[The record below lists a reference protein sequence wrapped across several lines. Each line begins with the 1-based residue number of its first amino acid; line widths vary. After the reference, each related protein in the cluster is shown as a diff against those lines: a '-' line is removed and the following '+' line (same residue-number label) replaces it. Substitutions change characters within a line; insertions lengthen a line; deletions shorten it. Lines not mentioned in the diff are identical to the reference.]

1 MTSLRNKLANRVS
14 CFFFSFYYLFM
25 YYYFN
30 RERQLQQK
38 TNRKLEKKM
47 KEIVMQ
53 LEDER
58 RTVDQYKEQVEKVF
72 FLSKKKIKKYDY
84 L

>member
-1 MTSLRNKLANRVS
+1 MH
-14 CFFFSFYYLFM
+14 YYF
-25 YYYFN
+25 FN

-38 TNRKLEKKM
+38 ANRKLEKKM

-58 RTVDQYKEQVEKVF
+58 RTVDQYKEQIEKVYLF
-72 FLSKKKIKKYDY
+72 STKKKI
-84 L
+84 

>member
-1 MTSLRNKLANRVS
+1 
-14 CFFFSFYYLFM
+14 
-25 YYYFN
+25 
-30 RERQLQQK
+30 
-38 TNRKLEKKM
+38 M

-58 RTVDQYKEQVEKVF
+58 RTVDQYKEQVEKVCVT
-72 FLSKKKIKKYDY
+72 KIKPTTMSTM

>member
-1 MTSLRNKLANRVS
+1 MHYSYV
-14 CFFFSFYYLFM
+14 
-25 YYYFN
+25 FN

-38 TNRKLEKKM
+38 ANRKLEKKM

-58 RTVDQYKEQVEKVF
+58 RTVDQYKEQIEKVHL
-72 FLSKKKIKKYDY
+72 LSTKKKR
-84 L
+84 

>member
-1 MTSLRNKLANRVS
+1 MV
-14 CFFFSFYYLFM
+14 FFI
-25 YYYFN
+25 

-38 TNRKLEKKM
+38 ANRKLEKKM

-58 RTVDQYKEQVEKVF
+58 RTVDQYKEQVEKVSITF
-72 FLSKKKIKKYDY
+72 
-84 L
+84 